1 MRRRH
6 GPSDRPAESYW
17 LSASNYYV
25 LSVAAALAVFF
36 LVMGALR
43 DDREEPYIPAGVS
56 ASAVLV
62 IAVIIRRA
70 IISKKQLRIRSARQL
85 ERNLASLRLA
95 PAVVENKLTIEKN
108 AAILRELKRKSDAA
122 LVLAKFADGHRE
134 VFELCAQYIEINDRE
149 MPMVT
154 PGSPRIAAL
163 RRGREI
169 AEDFHRRHM
178 LRWAEIE
185 TTTLLESARIV
196 EKNTER
202 IELAK
207 RALGVIES
215 TSLKYPYE
223 KRLSDSA
230 EAINEFIIKTRVT
243 DLLDRAARAE
253 SRGNRHLAGK
263 HLRSA
268 LKELEKSADL
278 TNERDLASK
287 KIMDRLER
295 LVDPN

>member
-1 MRRRH
+1 
-6 GPSDRPAESYW
+6 
-17 LSASNYYV
+17 
-25 LSVAAALAVFF
+25 
-36 LVMGALR
+36 
-43 DDREEPYIPAGVS
+43 
-56 ASAVLV
+56 
-62 IAVIIRRA
+62 
-70 IISKKQLRIRSARQL
+70 
-85 ERNLASLRLA
+85 
-95 PAVVENKLTIEKN
+95 
-108 AAILRELKRKSDAA
+108 

-185 TTTLLESARIV
+185 TTALLESARTV
-196 EKNTER
+196 DRNTEKV
-202 IELAK
+202 ELAK
-207 RALGVIES
+207 RALEVIES
-215 TSLKYPYE
+215 TSVKYPDE

-230 EAINEFIIKTRVT
+230 EAVSEFIIKTRVT
-243 DLLDRAARAE
+243 DLVDRAGRAE
-253 SRGNRHLAGK
+253 SRGNWQLAGK
-263 HLRSA
+263 HLRNA

-287 KIMDRLER
+287 KIRDQLER